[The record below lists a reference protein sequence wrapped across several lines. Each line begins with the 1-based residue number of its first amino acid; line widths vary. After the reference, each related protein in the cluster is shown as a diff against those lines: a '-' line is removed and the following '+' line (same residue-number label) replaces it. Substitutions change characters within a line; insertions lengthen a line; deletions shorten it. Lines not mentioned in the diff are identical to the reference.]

1 MSYVKL
7 NLENAYK
14 FVASE
19 QIEALKSEVVEAA
32 NVLVSQSGAG
42 NDFLGW
48 LNLPLDY
55 DKEEFDRILAAAEK
69 IKAQADVLVVIGIG
83 GSYLGAKSAIEM
95 LKKYF
100 GNKGVE
106 IIFVGHQ
113 ISGTYVSEL
122 IEYLKD
128 LLAHPEKIL
137 NIIKDE
143 TSEVAKKYGDKR
155 RTDIVADEVEFLSS
169 KNDGVN
175 GEVPAGAGEPVGDL
189 QPIDDDNLPF

>member
-14 FVASE
+14 FVSSE

-83 GSYLGAKSAIEM
+83 GSYLGAKSAIAGSVVVPD
-95 LKKYF
+95 LLITLIANSLSFKYSI
-100 GNKGVE
+100 N
-106 IIFVGHQ
+106 
-113 ISGTYVSEL
+113 SLTYV
-122 IEYLKD
+122 
-128 LLAHPEKIL
+128 PEI
-137 NIIKDE
+137 
-143 TSEVAKKYGDKR
+143 
-155 RTDIVADEVEFLSS
+155 
-169 KNDGVN
+169 
-175 GEVPAGAGEPVGDL
+175 
-189 QPIDDDNLPF
+189 